1 MFYFFDAKCAPG
13 GLIQLLNTQL
23 ALREH
28 DAKQLY
34 MARQHLV
41 DIKNIYAVLTDVI
54 HKNIQKVGAIVLSVS
69 LHTTRLTGIHTV

>member
-1 MFYFFDAKCAPG
+1 M
-13 GLIQLLNTQL
+13 
-23 ALREH
+23 ALKEH

-54 HKNIQKVGAIVLSVS
+54 HKNITKVGRRSDTLIFLTNFGGRFVRRKVIIEPHYTDKLS
-69 LHTTRLTGIHTV
+69 